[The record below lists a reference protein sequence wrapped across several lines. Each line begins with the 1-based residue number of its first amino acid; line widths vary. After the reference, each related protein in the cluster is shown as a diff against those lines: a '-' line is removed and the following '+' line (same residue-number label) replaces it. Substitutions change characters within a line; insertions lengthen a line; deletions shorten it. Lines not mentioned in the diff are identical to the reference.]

1 MALTPLENTVL
12 TYSQRGYQEPRRWD
26 VPGTTPFVTGDVI
39 VDHFLNHMLV
49 DHGIQVKV
57 IDGVIYRQIERV
69 EIVDEVKA
77 TWFLLKY
84 GV

>member
-1 MALTPLENTVL
+1 MGITKLENAVL
-12 TYSQRGYQEPRRWD
+12 TYSQKGYREPNRWD

-49 DHGIQVKV
+49 DHGIRVTV
-57 IDGVIYRQIERV
+57 HEGVIYRQIHHA

-77 TWFLLKY
+77 IWFVLRWT
-84 GV
+84 